1 MGASSSE
8 SASCS
13 NLTMWLMYFT
23 GCITSLRGGKLMLTL
38 GRFAGSGR
46 RERPPPASA
55 KTSQKVHRFLVHLVL
70 VPLILKVSMNG
81 DLR

>member
-1 MGASSSE
+1 
-8 SASCS
+8 
-13 NLTMWLMYFT
+13 
-23 GCITSLRGGKLMLTL
+23 MLTL

-55 KTSQKVHRFLVHLVL
+55 KTSQKVHRFLAHLVL